1 MYKSIKSFVMTNG
14 MQSDF
19 FESHVGLRQGEN
31 VSPILFELLLN
42 DMETF
47 FTEQKWNTLKFIDET
62 IH

>member
-1 MYKSIKSFVMTNG
+1 MACSQT
-14 MQSDF
+14 F

-31 VSPILFELLLN
+31 VSPILFALLLN
-42 DMETF
+42 DMEIF